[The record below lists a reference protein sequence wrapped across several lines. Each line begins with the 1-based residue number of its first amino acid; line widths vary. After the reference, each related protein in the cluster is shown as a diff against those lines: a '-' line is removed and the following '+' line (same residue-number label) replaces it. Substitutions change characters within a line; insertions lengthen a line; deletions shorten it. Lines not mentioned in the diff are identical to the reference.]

1 MEAFTESRGVM
12 GVGYEGKTPD
22 AFIRELAA
30 SGTQL
35 LVDVRLNPVSRKSG
49 FSKRALAAA
58 LTDVGISYC
67 HAAQLGNPAWNRPGF
82 AGTPQEVRAAR
93 ERFGGMLSSGEARAA
108 LRQIAEAAACGVV
121 AVMCVE
127 ADDRACHRYVILSEV
142 RRLARPCQAAT

>member
-1 MEAFTESRGVM
+1 MEIVTESRGVM

-22 AFIRELAA
+22 GFIRELVA

-35 LVDVRLNPVSRKSG
+35 LVDVRLNPISRKSG

-58 LTDVGISYC
+58 LADAGIGYT
-67 HAAQLGNPAWNRPGF
+67 HAPQLGNPVWNRPGF
-82 AGTPQEVRAAR
+82 AGTAEEVHAAR
-93 ERFGGMLSSGEARAA
+93 ERFGGMLACEEASAA
-108 LRQIAEAAACGVV
+108 LRQIADAAACGVV

-142 RRLARPCQAAT
+142 RRLARQFQTAT

>member
-1 MEAFTESRGVM
+1 METVTESRGVM

-22 AFIRELAA
+22 TFIRELAA
-30 SGTQL
+30 GGVQL

-58 LTDVGISYC
+58 LADAGITYC
-67 HAAQLGNPAWNRPGF
+67 HAPQLGNPVWNRPGF
-82 AGTPQEVRAAR
+82 AGTPEEVRAAR
-93 ERFGGMLSSGEARAA
+93 ERFGGMLAREEASGA
-108 LRQIAEAAACGVV
+108 LRQVADAAAGGVV

-142 RRLARPCQAAT
+142 RRLARQRRTAT

>member
-1 MEAFTESRGVM
+1 M

-49 FSKRALAAA
+49 FSKRPLAAA
-58 LTDVGISYC
+58 LADAGISYC
-67 HAAQLGNPAWNRPGF
+67 HAPQLGNPAWNRPGF
-82 AGTPQEVRAAR
+82 AGTSEEVRAAR
-93 ERFGGMLSSGEARAA
+93 ERFGGMLDSEAARAA
-108 LRQIAEAAACGVV
+108 LHQIADATAGGVV

-127 ADDRACHRYVILSEV
+127 ADDRACHRYVILGEV
-142 RRLARPCQAAT
+142 RRLAQQCRAAT